1 MFQANVIC
9 HLSLEAGDEKDE
21 LQHQLEEKVTLSSND
36 NFSPLFLKRASL
48 ISLFDLLQVA
58 AVKEVAKASDGK
70 RSK

>member
-9 HLSLEAGDEKDE
+9 HLSLEAGDEKDG